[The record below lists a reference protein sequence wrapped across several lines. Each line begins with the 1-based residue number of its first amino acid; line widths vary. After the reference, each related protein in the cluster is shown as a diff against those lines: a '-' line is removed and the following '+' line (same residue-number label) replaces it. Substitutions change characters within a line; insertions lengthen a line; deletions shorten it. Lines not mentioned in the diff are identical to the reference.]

1 MTARK
6 DLFRRLREQA
16 ERTRAAAPRTL
27 PSSRALA
34 AIDLRERIENRI
46 RPVLDGLRESLP
58 ELQPLRRTDSGTW
71 VLGLVRP
78 LSADDRAARAA
89 RPFSRLEFLVD
100 VTPDLGT
107 CAVTIRGTTFD
118 RDLPSRTLV
127 FRLDE
132 LSDERLDAL
141 AEEACVDFA
150 RRWHVAAE
158 EAGRRR
164 IEAEAE
170 LLRHAN

>member
-1 MTARK
+1 MSPRT

-16 ERTRAAAPRTL
+16 EKARPPAPRG
-27 PSSRALA
+27 PPASRALA
-34 AIDLRERIENRI
+34 AIDLRERIEARF
-46 RPVLDGLRESLP
+46 RPVLDALRESLP
-58 ELQPLRRTDSGTW
+58 GLQPLRRTDSGTW

-78 LSADDRAARAA
+78 LTDDDRTARAA
-89 RPFSRLEFLVD
+89 RPFSRLEFAVD

-118 RDLPSRTLV
+118 RDIPTRLVV

-150 RRWHVAAE
+150 RRYHVAAE

-164 IEAEAE
+164 LEAEAE